1 MRLSSV
7 LFISMVLPIILTKC
21 GEAKDSVSRAD
32 SYMTDPEA
40 VKRGRLLFVGTCAG
54 YCHKL
59 TPERVDALYLF
70 DCDWKHGSSD
80 QEIFNTVTIGV
91 PNTRML
97 GFGTN
102 FPEGENDLWKIIAF
116 IRTNSPQC
124 SEFIFMM
131 KSLYRILIRLYEKAW

>member
-1 MRLSSV
+1 MRLSSM
-7 LFISMVLPIILTKC
+7 LFVFIVLPITLTKC
-21 GEAKDSVSRAD
+21 GEANDTVSLAD
-32 SYMTDPEA
+32 SYMADPEA

-59 TPERVDALYLF
+59 APERIDALYLF
-70 DCDWKHGSSD
+70 DCEWKHGSSD
-80 QEIFNTVTIGV
+80 QAIFDIVTTGV
-91 PNTRML
+91 PNTRMV

-124 SEFIFMM
+124 
-131 KSLYRILIRLYEKAW
+131 A

>member
-1 MRLSSV
+1 V
-7 LFISMVLPIILTKC
+7 LCVFVILPIILTKC
-21 GEAKDSVSRAD
+21 GEAEDAVSLAD

-40 VKRGRLLFVGTCAG
+40 LKRGRLLFVGTCAG

-59 TPERVDALYLF
+59 TPERVDALFLF
-70 DCDWKHGSSD
+70 DCQWKHGSSD
-80 QEIFNTVTIGV
+80 QAIFNTVTAGV
-91 PNTRML
+91 PNTRMV

-124 SEFIFMM
+124 S
-131 KSLYRILIRLYEKAW
+131 

>member
-1 MRLSSV
+1 MRLSSM
-7 LFISMVLPIILTKC
+7 LFVFIVLPITLTKC
-21 GEAKDSVSRAD
+21 GEANDTVSLAD
-32 SYMTDPEA
+32 SYMADPEA

-70 DCDWKHGSSD
+70 DCEWKHGSSD
-80 QEIFNTVTIGV
+80 QAIFDTVTTGV
-91 PNTRML
+91 PNTRMV

-124 SEFIFMM
+124 
-131 KSLYRILIRLYEKAW
+131 A

>member
-21 GEAKDSVSRAD
+21 GEAKDPVSRAD

-124 SEFIFMM
+124 S
-131 KSLYRILIRLYEKAW
+131 

>member
-1 MRLSSV
+1 VEHHMRLPAV
-7 LFISMVLPIILTKC
+7 LCVFVILPIILTKC
-21 GEAKDSVSRAD
+21 GEAEDAVSLAD

-59 TPERVDALYLF
+59 TPERVDALFLF
-70 DCDWKHGSSD
+70 DCQWKHGSSD
-80 QEIFNTVTIGV
+80 QAIFNTVTAGV
-91 PNTRML
+91 PNTRMV

-124 SEFIFMM
+124 S
-131 KSLYRILIRLYEKAW
+131 

>member
-1 MRLSSV
+1 MRLSSM
-7 LFISMVLPIILTKC
+7 LFVFIVLPITLTKC
-21 GEAKDSVSRAD
+21 GEANDAVSLSD
-32 SYMTDPEA
+32 SYMADPEA

-59 TPERVDALYLF
+59 TPERIDALYLF
-70 DCDWKHGSSD
+70 DCEWKHGSSD
-80 QEIFNTVTIGV
+80 QAIFDIVTTGV
-91 PNTRML
+91 PNTRMV

-124 SEFIFMM
+124 
-131 KSLYRILIRLYEKAW
+131 A

>member
-1 MRLSSV
+1 MRLSSM
-7 LFISMVLPIILTKC
+7 LFVFIVLPITLTKC
-21 GEAKDSVSRAD
+21 GEANDTVSLAD
-32 SYMTDPEA
+32 SYMADPEA

-59 TPERVDALYLF
+59 TPERLDALYLF
-70 DCDWKHGSSD
+70 DCEWKHGSSD
-80 QEIFNTVTIGV
+80 QAIFDIVTTGV
-91 PNTRML
+91 PNTRRV

-124 SEFIFMM
+124 
-131 KSLYRILIRLYEKAW
+131 A

>member
-1 MRLSSV
+1 LIVEYRMRLSSV

-124 SEFIFMM
+124 S
-131 KSLYRILIRLYEKAW
+131 

>member
-1 MRLSSV
+1 MRISSI
-7 LFISMVLPIILTKC
+7 LFISMVLPVILTKC
-21 GEAKDSVSRAD
+21 GESEDAVSLANT
-32 SYMTDPEA
+32 YMTDPEA

-116 IRTNSPQC
+116 IRTNSAQC
-124 SEFIFMM
+124 S
-131 KSLYRILIRLYEKAW
+131 

>member
-1 MRLSSV
+1 MRLPAV
-7 LFISMVLPIILTKC
+7 LCVFVILPIILTKC
-21 GEAKDSVSRAD
+21 GEAEDAVSLAD

-40 VKRGRLLFVGTCAG
+40 LKRGRLLFVGTCAG

-59 TPERVDALYLF
+59 TPERVDALFLF
-70 DCDWKHGSSD
+70 DCQWKHGSSD
-80 QEIFNTVTIGV
+80 QAIFNTVTAGV
-91 PNTRML
+91 PNTRMV

-124 SEFIFMM
+124 S
-131 KSLYRILIRLYEKAW
+131 

>member
-1 MRLSSV
+1 M
-7 LFISMVLPIILTKC
+7 LFVFIVLPITLTKC
-21 GEAKDSVSRAD
+21 GEANDTVSLAD
-32 SYMTDPEA
+32 SYMADPEA

-59 TPERVDALYLF
+59 TPERLDALYLF
-70 DCDWKHGSSD
+70 DCEWKHGSSD
-80 QEIFNTVTIGV
+80 QAIFDIVTTGV
-91 PNTRML
+91 PNTRMV

-124 SEFIFMM
+124 
-131 KSLYRILIRLYEKAW
+131 A

>member
-32 SYMTDPEA
+32 SYMIDPEA

-80 QEIFNTVTIGV
+80 QEIFNTVSLGV
-91 PNTRML
+91 PKTRMV

-116 IRTNSPQC
+116 IRTNSSQC
-124 SEFIFMM
+124 S
-131 KSLYRILIRLYEKAW
+131 

>member
-21 GEAKDSVSRAD
+21 GEAKDLVSRAD

-80 QEIFNTVTIGV
+80 QEIFNTVTTGV

-124 SEFIFMM
+124 S
-131 KSLYRILIRLYEKAW
+131 

>member
-1 MRLSSV
+1 MVYLMRLSSM
-7 LFISMVLPIILTKC
+7 LFISVVLPIILTKC
-21 GEAKDSVSRAD
+21 GEAEDAVSLAD
-32 SYMTDPEA
+32 SYMIDPEA

-70 DCDWKHGSSD
+70 DCEWKHGSSD
-80 QEIFNTVTIGV
+80 QEIFNTVTAGV

-116 IRTNSPQC
+116 IRMSSPQC
-124 SEFIFMM
+124 S
-131 KSLYRILIRLYEKAW
+131 

>member
-1 MRLSSV
+1 MRLPAV
-7 LFISMVLPIILTKC
+7 LCVFVILPIILTKC
-21 GEAKDSVSRAD
+21 GEAEDAVSLAD

-59 TPERVDALYLF
+59 TPERVDALFLF
-70 DCDWKHGSSD
+70 DCQWKHGSSD
-80 QEIFNTVTIGV
+80 QAIFNTVTAGV
-91 PNTRML
+91 PNTRMV

-124 SEFIFMM
+124 S
-131 KSLYRILIRLYEKAW
+131 

>member
-1 MRLSSV
+1 MRLPAV
-7 LFISMVLPIILTKC
+7 LCVFVILPIILTKC
-21 GEAKDSVSRAD
+21 GEAEDAVSLAD

-40 VKRGRLLFVGTCAG
+40 LKRGRLLFVGTCAG

-59 TPERVDALYLF
+59 TPERVDALFLF
-70 DCDWKHGSSD
+70 DCQWKHGSSD
-80 QEIFNTVTIGV
+80 QAIFNTVTDGV
-91 PNTRML
+91 PNTRMV

-124 SEFIFMM
+124 S
-131 KSLYRILIRLYEKAW
+131 

>member
-1 MRLSSV
+1 MRLSSM
-7 LFISMVLPIILTKC
+7 LFIFIVLPITLTKC
-21 GEAKDSVSRAD
+21 GEANDAVSLSD
-32 SYMTDPEA
+32 SYMADPEA

-59 TPERVDALYLF
+59 TPERIDALYLF
-70 DCDWKHGSSD
+70 DCEWKHGSSD
-80 QEIFNTVTIGV
+80 QAIFDIVTTGV
-91 PNTRML
+91 PNTRMV

-124 SEFIFMM
+124 
-131 KSLYRILIRLYEKAW
+131 A

>member
-1 MRLSSV
+1 MRLASV
-7 LFISMVLPIILTKC
+7 LFISIVLPIILTKC
-21 GEAKDSVSRAD
+21 GEAEDFVSRAD

-80 QEIFNTVTIGV
+80 QEIFNTVTTGV

-124 SEFIFMM
+124 S
-131 KSLYRILIRLYEKAW
+131 

>member
-1 MRLSSV
+1 VEYRMRLSSV

-80 QEIFNTVTIGV
+80 QEIFNTVTVGV

-124 SEFIFMM
+124 S
-131 KSLYRILIRLYEKAW
+131 

>member
-21 GEAKDSVSRAD
+21 GEAKDPVSRAD

-80 QEIFNTVTIGV
+80 QEIFNTVTVGV

-116 IRTNSPQC
+116 LRTNSAQC
-124 SEFIFMM
+124 S
-131 KSLYRILIRLYEKAW
+131 